1 MGAYTNWFCGA
12 YLAILSGEVR
22 VLLVD
27 GHSLI
32 YICLHELVLGIC
44 CRHHAFIA
52 SLPGVSDPFDGLS
65 LALKVVSHDILLAG
79 RRPTSTVV
87 GVRRLRHVGC
97 LPRQL
102 LHAQRRICL

>member
-32 YICLHELVLGIC
+32 DICLHELVLGI
-44 CRHHAFIA
+44 
-52 SLPGVSDPFDGLS
+52 
-65 LALKVVSHDILLAG
+65 
-79 RRPTSTVV
+79 
-87 GVRRLRHVGC
+87 
-97 LPRQL
+97 
-102 LHAQRRICL
+102 